1 MAPPSRRRK
10 SRCSRAGC
18 THGPE
23 QRSTCRK
30 SARAT
35 SQVPESSAFS
45 QVPTVKRLQSS
56 VCADAG
62 TAARPR
68 RAQSPCFGFEGAH
81 QVRRAQRSPQA
92 PWERPV
98 SASRQRLVPL
108 GQGLCLV
115 GVVGADA
122 TRSAQARP
130 RPRRPPLR
138 LGSDAGVAQQ
148 AAAAGRG
155 PRACVSPACVCRTAA
170 SGPAIPTG
178 GSTHPRPPTG
188 GSTHPRP
195 DRRVAV
201 CPLKLESRQ
210 SASAGSGASAASAA
224 PPTRGP
230 APAFPATR
238 RRVRPCRLGRP
249 WSKPEAETA
258 AAAGRQGGEARV
270 RGRVTAAG
278 ARQTDATKRVRGGC
292 GGG

>member
-1 MAPPSRRRK
+1 M
-10 SRCSRAGC
+10 
-18 THGPE
+18 
-23 QRSTCRK
+23 
-30 SARAT
+30 
-35 SQVPESSAFS
+35 
-45 QVPTVKRLQSS
+45 
-56 VCADAG
+56 
-62 TAARPR
+62 
-68 RAQSPCFGFEGAH
+68 
-81 QVRRAQRSPQA
+81 
-92 PWERPV
+92 
-98 SASRQRLVPL
+98 
-108 GQGLCLV
+108 

-148 AAAAGRG
+148 AAATGRG
-155 PRACVSPACVCRTAA
+155 PRACISPRGVCRTAA

-292 GGG
+292 GGGVTALCVCWGGQVLKSQGINAVKSLIH